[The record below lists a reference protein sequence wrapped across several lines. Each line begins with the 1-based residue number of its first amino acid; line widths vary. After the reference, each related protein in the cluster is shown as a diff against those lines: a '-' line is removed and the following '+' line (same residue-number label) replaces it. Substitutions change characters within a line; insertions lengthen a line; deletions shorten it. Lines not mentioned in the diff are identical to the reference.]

1 MLFHSTRGKDSNKDF
16 ASILMQGLADDGG
29 LFMPDHWPQV
39 DLDEI
44 KSKTSFVDIAKCIVP
59 LFTAS
64 SFSRDETIRILESTW
79 HDFEHQDLIGIKN
92 FHSVSILELFHGPTA
107 AFKDF
112 GLQLAAAFFNKV
124 LESENKT
131 AIVLG
136 ATSGDTGSAAIDACK
151 NYGRIKSF
159 IMLPNGN
166 MSEVQRRQMS
176 TIKASNVF
184 ALRINGTF
192 DDCQDLVKHAFKK
205 RDFLNNNQYLLAV
218 NSINWTRIVG
228 QICYYFYAYNQLHQ
242 KTNLNFSIPTGNFG
256 NVFACYSAY
265 KMGLPIKKISVA
277 VNENDILHRF
287 FSDNNYSKQFVHET
301 ISPSMDISVASNFE
315 RLVYDLFLNRDS
327 AKCFKMFDNFPVNPI
342 ELDPITWQKKDHLFS
357 SSKVND
363 LDTKKIIQ
371 ETHRSFNYIL
381 DPHTA
386 VAAVEAFDKSD
397 ENNHYVVLSTAH
409 PAKFPKIYEELD
421 IEINSLPFALRD
433 LFKKRSIFIHL
444 MRITIKLLTL
454 LIVITNFLIYEYSKD
469 T

>member
-1 MLFHSTRGKDSNKDF
+1 MLFHSTRGKDPNKDF

-29 LFMPDHWPQV
+29 LFMPDYWPQV

-59 LFTAS
+59 LFTSS
-64 SFSRDETIRILESTW
+64 SFSYDETIAIVESTW
-79 HDFEHQDLIGIKN
+79 HNFEHQDLIGIRDFN
-92 FHSVSILELFHGPTA
+92 SVSILELFHGPTA

-151 NYGRIKSF
+151 NYDRIKSF

-192 DDCQDLVKHAFKK
+192 DDCQDLVKLAFKK
-205 RDFLNNNQYLLAV
+205 RDFLNSNQYLLAV
-218 NSINWTRIVG
+218 NSINWTRIIG
-228 QICYYFYAYNQLHQ
+228 QICYYFYAYNRLHE
-242 KTNLNFSIPTGNFG
+242 KSNLNFSIPTGNFG
-256 NVFACYSAY
+256 NVFACYSAH
-265 KMGLPIKKISVA
+265 KMGLPINKISVA
-277 VNENDILHRF
+277 VNENDILYRF
-287 FSDNNYSKQFVHET
+287 FSDNNYSKQAVHET

-327 AKCFKMFDNFPVNPI
+327 VKCFKMFDNFPASPI

-371 ETHRSFNYIL
+371 ETHRLFDYIL

-386 VAAVEAFDKSD
+386 VAAVEAFNKSD

-409 PAKFPKIYEELD
+409 PAKFPKVYEELD

-433 LFKKRSIFIHL
+433 LFKKEEYLHSFDADYNQIVNFI
-444 MRITIKLLTL
+444 
-454 LIVITNFLIYEYSKD
+454 NSNN
-469 T
+469 

>member
-1 MLFHSTRGKDSNKDF
+1 MLYHSTRGKDSDKDF

-29 LFMPDHWPQV
+29 LFMPDQWPQV

-59 LFTAS
+59 LFTSS
-64 SFSRDETIRILESTW
+64 SFSRDETISIVESTW
-79 HDFEHQDLIGIKN
+79 HDFEHQDLIGIKDFN
-92 FHSVSILELFHGPTA
+92 SVSILELFHGPTA

-176 TIKASNVF
+176 TIEASNVF
-184 ALRINGTF
+184 ALRIDGTF
-192 DDCQDLVKHAFKK
+192 DDCQDLVKLAFKN
-205 RDFLNNNQYLLAV
+205 RDFLNNDQYLLAV
-218 NSINWTRIVG
+218 NSINWTRIIG

-242 KTNLNFSIPTGNFG
+242 KSNLNFSIPTGNFG
-256 NVFACYSAY
+256 NVFACYSAH
-265 KMGLPIKKISVA
+265 KMGLPINKISVA

-315 RLVYDLFLNRDS
+315 RLVYDLFLDRDS
-327 AKCFKMFDNFPVNPI
+327 ARCSKMFDNFPTNPI
-342 ELDPITWQKKDHLFS
+342 ELDSITWQKKDHLFS

-371 ETHRSFNYIL
+371 ETYKLFNYIL

-386 VAAVEAFDKSD
+386 VAAVEAFNKSD

-409 PAKFPKIYEELD
+409 PAKFPQVYEELD

-433 LFKKRSIFIHL
+433 LFKKEEYLHSFDADYNQIVIFIN
-444 MRITIKLLTL
+444 R
-454 LIVITNFLIYEYSKD
+454 NN
-469 T
+469 

>member
-1 MLFHSTRGKDSNKDF
+1 MLFHSSRGKDSDKDF

-59 LFTAS
+59 LFTSS
-64 SFSRDETIRILESTW
+64 SFSRDETLSIVESTW
-79 HDFEHQDLIGIKN
+79 HDFEHQDLIGIKDFN
-92 FHSVSILELFHGPTA
+92 SVSILELFHGPTA

-124 LESENKT
+124 LEAENKT

-192 DDCQDLVKHAFKK
+192 DDCQDLVKLAFKK
-205 RDFLNNNQYLLAV
+205 RDFLNNDQYLLAV
-218 NSINWTRIVG
+218 NSINWTRIIG

-242 KTNLNFSIPTGNFG
+242 KSNLNFSIPTGNFG
-256 NVFACYSAY
+256 NVFACYSAH
-265 KMGLPIKKISVA
+265 KMGLPINKISVA

-301 ISPSMDISVASNFE
+301 ISPRMDISVASNFE
-315 RLVYDLFLNRDS
+315 RLVYDLFLDRDS
-327 AKCFKMFDNFPVNPI
+327 NKCSKMFDNFPANPI
-342 ELDPITWQKKDHLFS
+342 ELDPVTWQKKDRLFS

-371 ETHRSFNYIL
+371 ETHQLFDYIL

-386 VAAVEAFDKSD
+386 VAAVEAFNKSD
-397 ENNHYVVLSTAH
+397 KNNHYVVLSTAH
-409 PAKFPKIYEELD
+409 PAKFPKVYEELN
-421 IEINSLPFALRD
+421 IQIKSLPFALKG
-433 LFKKRSIFIHL
+433 LFKKEEFLHSFDADYNQIVSFINH
-444 MRITIKLLTL
+444 
-454 LIVITNFLIYEYSKD
+454 NN
-469 T
+469 

>member
-1 MLFHSTRGKDSNKDF
+1 MLFHSTRGKDPNKDF

-29 LFMPDHWPQV
+29 LFMPDYWPQV

-59 LFTAS
+59 LFTSS
-64 SFSRDETIRILESTW
+64 SFSHEETTSMVESTW
-79 HDFEHQDLIGIKN
+79 HDFEHQDLIGIKEFN
-92 FHSVSILELFHGPTA
+92 SVSILELFHGPTA

-159 IMLPNGN
+159 ILLPNGN

-184 ALRINGTF
+184 ALRIDGTF
-192 DDCQDLVKHAFKK
+192 DDCQDLVKLAFKK
-205 RDFLNNNQYLLAV
+205 RDFLNNDQYLLAV
-218 NSINWTRIVG
+218 NSINWTRIIG
-228 QICYYFYAYNQLHQ
+228 QICYYFYAFNQLHQ
-242 KTNLNFSIPTGNFG
+242 KSNLNFSIPTGNFG
-256 NVFACYSAY
+256 NVFACYSAH
-265 KMGLPIKKISVA
+265 KMGLPINKISVA

-315 RLVYDLFLNRDS
+315 RLVYDLFLDRDS
-327 AKCFKMFDNFPVNPI
+327 ARCSKMFDNFPANPI

-371 ETHRSFNYIL
+371 ETYKLFNYIL

-386 VAAVEAFDKSD
+386 VAAVEAFNKSD

-409 PAKFPKIYEELD
+409 PAKFPQVYEELD

-433 LFKKRSIFIHL
+433 LFKKEEYLHSFDADYNQIVNFIN
-444 MRITIKLLTL
+444 R
-454 LIVITNFLIYEYSKD
+454 NN
-469 T
+469 

>member
-1 MLFHSTRGKDSNKDF
+1 MLYHSTRGKDSDKDF

-29 LFMPDHWPQV
+29 LFMPDQWPQV

-59 LFTAS
+59 LFTSS
-64 SFSRDETIRILESTW
+64 SFSRDETISIVESTW
-79 HDFEHQDLIGIKN
+79 HDFEHQDLIGIKDFN
-92 FHSVSILELFHGPTA
+92 SVSILELFHGPTA

-176 TIKASNVF
+176 TIEASNVF
-184 ALRINGTF
+184 ALRIDGTF
-192 DDCQDLVKHAFKK
+192 DDCQDLVKLAFKN
-205 RDFLNNNQYLLAV
+205 RDFLNNDQYLLAV
-218 NSINWTRIVG
+218 NSINWTQIIG

-242 KTNLNFSIPTGNFG
+242 KSNLNFSIPTGNFG
-256 NVFACYSAY
+256 NVFACYSAH
-265 KMGLPIKKISVA
+265 KMGLPVNKIAVA

-287 FSDNNYSKQFVHET
+287 FSNNNYSKQFVHET

-315 RLVYDLFLNRDS
+315 RLVYDLFLDRDS
-327 AKCFKMFDNFPVNPI
+327 NKCSKMFDNFPANPI
-342 ELDPITWQKKDHLFS
+342 ELDPVTWQKKDRLFS

-371 ETHRSFNYIL
+371 ETHQLFDYIL

-386 VAAVEAFDKSD
+386 VAAVEAFNKSD
-397 ENNHYVVLSTAH
+397 QNNHYVVLSTAH
-409 PAKFPKIYEELD
+409 PAKFPSVYEELN
-421 IEINSLPFALRD
+421 IQIKSLPSALRG
-433 LFKKRSIFIHL
+433 LFKKDEFLHSFDADYSQIVSFIHH
-444 MRITIKLLTL
+444 
-454 LIVITNFLIYEYSKD
+454 NN
-469 T
+469 

>member
-327 AKCFKMFDNFPVNPI
+327 AKCFKMFDNFPANPI

-433 LFKKRSIFIHL
+433 LFKKEEYLHSFDADYNQIANFIY
-444 MRITIKLLTL
+444 R
-454 LIVITNFLIYEYSKD
+454 NN
-469 T
+469 

>member
-1 MLFHSTRGKDSNKDF
+1 MLFHSTRGKDPDKDF

-59 LFTAS
+59 LFTSS
-64 SFSRDETIRILESTW
+64 SFSRDETISIVESTW
-79 HDFEHQDLIGIKN
+79 HDFEHQDLIGIKDFN
-92 FHSVSILELFHGPTA
+92 SVSILELFHGPTA

-112 GLQLAAAFFNKV
+112 GLQLAAAFFNQV
-124 LESENKT
+124 LEAENKT

-192 DDCQDLVKHAFKK
+192 DDCQDLVKLAFKK
-205 RDFLNNNQYLLAV
+205 RDFLNNDQYLLAV
-218 NSINWTRIVG
+218 NSINWTRIIG

-242 KTNLNFSIPTGNFG
+242 KSNLNFSIPTGNFG
-256 NVFACYSAY
+256 NVFACYSAH
-265 KMGLPIKKISVA
+265 KMGLPINKISVA

-315 RLVYDLFLNRDS
+315 RLVYDLFLDRDS
-327 AKCFKMFDNFPVNPI
+327 NKCSKMFDNFPANPI
-342 ELDPITWQKKDHLFS
+342 ELDPATWQKKDRLFS

-371 ETHRSFNYIL
+371 ETHQLFDYIL

-386 VAAVEAFDKSD
+386 VAAIEAFNKSD

-409 PAKFPKIYEELD
+409 PAKFPKVYEELN
-421 IEINSLPFALRD
+421 IQIKSLPVALKG
-433 LFKKRSIFIHL
+433 LFKKEEFLHSFDADYNQIVSFINH
-444 MRITIKLLTL
+444 
-454 LIVITNFLIYEYSKD
+454 NN
-469 T
+469 

>member
-1 MLFHSTRGKDSNKDF
+1 MLFHSTRGKDTDKDF

-29 LFMPDHWPQV
+29 LFMPDYWPQV

-59 LFTAS
+59 LFTSS
-64 SFSRDETIRILESTW
+64 SFSHEETTSMVESTW
-79 HDFEHQDLIGIKN
+79 HDFEHQDLIGIKEFN
-92 FHSVSILELFHGPTA
+92 SVSILELFHGPTA

-159 IMLPNGN
+159 ILLPNGN

-184 ALRINGTF
+184 ALRIDGTF
-192 DDCQDLVKHAFKK
+192 DDCQDLVKLAFKK
-205 RDFLNNNQYLLAV
+205 RDFLNNDQYLLAV
-218 NSINWTRIVG
+218 NSINWTRIIG
-228 QICYYFYAYNQLHQ
+228 QICYYFYAFNQLHQ
-242 KTNLNFSIPTGNFG
+242 KSNLNFSIPTGNFG
-256 NVFACYSAY
+256 NVFACYSAH
-265 KMGLPIKKISVA
+265 KMGLPINKISVA

-315 RLVYDLFLNRDS
+315 RLVYDLFLDRDS
-327 AKCFKMFDNFPVNPI
+327 ARCSKMFDNFPTNPI

-371 ETHRSFNYIL
+371 ETYKLFNYIL

-386 VAAVEAFDKSD
+386 VAAVEAFNKSD

-409 PAKFPKIYEELD
+409 PAKFPQVYEELD

-433 LFKKRSIFIHL
+433 LFKKEEYLHSFDADYNQIVNFIN
-444 MRITIKLLTL
+444 R
-454 LIVITNFLIYEYSKD
+454 NN
-469 T
+469 

>member
-1 MLFHSTRGKDSNKDF
+1 MLYHSTRGKDSDKDF

-29 LFMPDHWPQV
+29 LFMPDQWPQV

-59 LFTAS
+59 LFTSS
-64 SFSRDETIRILESTW
+64 SFSRDETISIVESTW
-79 HDFEHQDLIGIKN
+79 HDFEHQDLIGIKDFN
-92 FHSVSILELFHGPTA
+92 SVSILELFHGPTA

-124 LESENKT
+124 LEAENKT

-192 DDCQDLVKHAFKK
+192 DDCQDLVKLAFKK
-205 RDFLNNNQYLLAV
+205 RDFLNNDQYLLAV
-218 NSINWTRIVG
+218 NSINWTRIIG

-242 KTNLNFSIPTGNFG
+242 KSNLNFSIPTGNFG
-256 NVFACYSAY
+256 NVFACYSAH
-265 KMGLPIKKISVA
+265 KMGLPINKISVA

-315 RLVYDLFLNRDS
+315 RLVYDLFLDRDS
-327 AKCFKMFDNFPVNPI
+327 NKCSKMFDNFPANPI
-342 ELDPITWQKKDHLFS
+342 ELDPATWQKKDRLFS

-371 ETHRSFNYIL
+371 ETHQLFDYIL

-386 VAAVEAFDKSD
+386 VAAIEAFNKSD

-409 PAKFPKIYEELD
+409 PAKFPKVYEELN
-421 IEINSLPFALRD
+421 IQIKSLPVALKG
-433 LFKKRSIFIHL
+433 LFKKEEFLHSFDADYNQIVSFINH
-444 MRITIKLLTL
+444 
-454 LIVITNFLIYEYSKD
+454 NN
-469 T
+469 

>member
-1 MLFHSTRGKDSNKDF
+1 MLFHSTRGKDPDKDF

-29 LFMPDHWPQV
+29 LFMPDYWPQV

-59 LFTAS
+59 LFTSS
-64 SFSRDETIRILESTW
+64 SFSHEETTSMVESTW
-79 HDFEHQDLIGIKN
+79 HDFEHQDLIGIKEFN
-92 FHSVSILELFHGPTA
+92 SVSILELFHGPTA

-159 IMLPNGN
+159 ILLPNGN

-184 ALRINGTF
+184 ALRIDGTF
-192 DDCQDLVKHAFKK
+192 DDCQDLVKLAFKK
-205 RDFLNNNQYLLAV
+205 RDFLNNDQYLLAV
-218 NSINWTRIVG
+218 NSINWTRIIG
-228 QICYYFYAYNQLHQ
+228 QICYYFYAFNQLHQ
-242 KTNLNFSIPTGNFG
+242 KSNLNFSIPTGNFG
-256 NVFACYSAY
+256 NVFACYSAH
-265 KMGLPIKKISVA
+265 KMGLPINKIYVA

-315 RLVYDLFLNRDS
+315 RLVYDLFLDRDS
-327 AKCFKMFDNFPVNPI
+327 ARCSKMFDNFPTNPI
-342 ELDPITWQKKDHLFS
+342 ELDSITWQKKDHLFS

-371 ETHRSFNYIL
+371 ETYKLFNYIL

-386 VAAVEAFDKSD
+386 VAAVEAFNKSD

-409 PAKFPKIYEELD
+409 PAKFPQVYEELD

-433 LFKKRSIFIHL
+433 LFKKEEYLHSFDADYNQIVNFIN
-444 MRITIKLLTL
+444 R
-454 LIVITNFLIYEYSKD
+454 NN
-469 T
+469 